1 MFLQLFLSF
10 WSDAPIW
17 WIVGVIFVIVFDIV
31 YLVVKFS
38 KKYSKRNR
46 IQTKAINRSY
56 SLKKGM
62 TKQEVLSLLGTP
74 YYNSYDCWIY
84 RQYVYNNN
92 LLTNYTK
99 EGTNE
104 VRIRFD
110 ENGLVSEVTNAHDI
124 TTTTY
129 YQR

>member
-17 WIVGVIFVIVFDIV
+17 WIVGVIFVVVFDIV

-46 IQTKAINRSY
+46 AQAKAITRSY

-62 TKQEVLSLLGTP
+62 SKQDVLKLLGTP
-74 YYNSYDCWIY
+74 YYNNYNYWVY

-104 VRIRFD
+104 VTIHFD
-110 ENGLVSEVTNAHDI
+110 ENGLVSEVSNAHDI